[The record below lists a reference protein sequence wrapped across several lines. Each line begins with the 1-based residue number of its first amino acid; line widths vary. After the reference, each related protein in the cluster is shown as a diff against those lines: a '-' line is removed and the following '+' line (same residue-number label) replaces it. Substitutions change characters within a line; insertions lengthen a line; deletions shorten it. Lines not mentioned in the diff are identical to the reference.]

1 MKREH
6 FIPKTDLKIIAD
18 DEKFSFT
25 IDSILLTDFA
35 KMKKNTNLIDIGC
48 GTGILMLRCMALYD
62 LSKCIGIEIQKDV
75 ADMLEETISIN
86 KLQNAYVIN
95 DDFKN
100 VEIKND
106 SIDNIIVNPPYQKNG
121 HGISNKNTNFH
132 TSRYDNEMKLEDLF
146 EFAKLK
152 LKSNRSL
159 FMINRCER
167 LVDLL
172 SVARKYN
179 MEAKRIRFVQSRID
193 DKPNFV
199 MIQFVKNQKPFLN
212 FEKNLIIY
220 NDEDYTEEV
229 MNIYGITKV

>member
-48 GTGILMLRCMALYD
+48 GTGIVMLRCMALYD

-86 KLQNAYVIN
+86 KLKNAYVIN

-100 VEIKND
+100 IEIKND
-106 SIDNIIVNPPYQKNG
+106 
-121 HGISNKNTNFH
+121 
-132 TSRYDNEMKLEDLF
+132 
-146 EFAKLK
+146 
-152 LKSNRSL
+152 
-159 FMINRCER
+159 
-167 LVDLL
+167 
-172 SVARKYN
+172 
-179 MEAKRIRFVQSRID
+179 
-193 DKPNFV
+193 
-199 MIQFVKNQKPFLN
+199 
-212 FEKNLIIY
+212 
-220 NDEDYTEEV
+220 
-229 MNIYGITKV
+229 

>member
-35 KMKKNTNLIDIGC
+35 KMKKGTNLIDIGC
-48 GTGILMLRCMALYD
+48 GTGILMLRCMSLYN
-62 LSKCIGIEIQKDV
+62 LSDCIGIEIQKDV
-75 ADMLEETISIN
+75 ADMLKETIAMNNLENIN
-86 KLQNAYVIN
+86 VIN

-100 VEIKND
+100 VAIKND

-146 EFAKLK
+146 EFSKLK
-152 LKSNRSL
+152 LKSNRS
-159 FMINRCER
+159 C
-167 LVDLL
+167 LL
-172 SVARKYN
+172 
-179 MEAKRIRFVQSRID
+179 
-193 DKPNFV
+193 
-199 MIQFVKNQKPFLN
+199 
-212 FEKNLIIY
+212 
-220 NDEDYTEEV
+220 YTSPSPRD
-229 MNIYGITKV
+229 

>member
-35 KMKKNTNLIDIGC
+35 KMKKHTNLVDIGA
-48 GTGILMLRCMALYD
+48 GTGILMFRCLSLYD

-75 ADMLEETISIN
+75 CKMLDETI
-86 KLQNAYVIN
+86 KLNNLSNCRAVN
-95 DDFKN
+95 CDFKILD
-100 VEIKND
+100 IKND

-121 HGISNKNTNFH
+121 HGISNKNENFH
-132 TSRYDNEMKLEDLF
+132 TSRYDNEMKIEDLF
-146 EFAKLK
+146 YFAKMK
-152 LKSNRSL
+152 LKSNRSMY
-159 FMINRCER
+159 MINRVER

-172 SVARKYN
+172 SVSRNYN
-179 MEAKRIRFVQSRID
+179 MEAKRIRFIQPRVD
-193 DKPNFV
+193 EKCNLV
-199 MIQFVKNQKPFLN
+199 MIEFVKNQKPFLK

-220 NDEDYTEEV
+220 DKDEYTKEV
-229 MNIYGITKV
+229 MDIYGITKI

>member
-18 DEKFSFT
+18 NEKFSFT

-35 KMKKNTNLIDIGC
+35 KMKKGTNLIDIGC
-48 GTGILMLRCMALYD
+48 GTGILMLRCNAMYN

-75 ADMLEETISIN
+75 ADMLAETIAIN
-86 KLQNAYVIN
+86 NLENVDIIN

-100 VEIKND
+100 VYIKND

-159 FMINRCER
+159 FMINRCET
-167 LVDLL
+167 
-172 SVARKYN
+172 
-179 MEAKRIRFVQSRID
+179 F
-193 DKPNFV
+193 
-199 MIQFVKNQKPFLN
+199 
-212 FEKNLIIY
+212 
-220 NDEDYTEEV
+220 
-229 MNIYGITKV
+229 